1 MPGKRK
7 SRSRAERFS
16 VNHQKSWLWGRH
28 VVEDTLRSGR
38 WPIID
43 LFLTDAVAQ
52 ELSELLTQSTS
63 RGIIHQVVSAQR
75 LEELAHTAD
84 HQGLIA
90 RMGAF
95 PYPSVVEWN
104 ELLSRCKH
112 ASSLD
117 LQASPLVPDS
127 RHSEQSGLFVLCDR
141 IQDAFNFGAIL
152 RSCDAT
158 QVSAVVIGRHEQ
170 VGVTSQVAR
179 SSAGA
184 VNHVPIHRT
193 DDLPAVAAQL
203 RSCGLAIVAASEKA
217 ALPMWQAN
225 LSRPTALLIGSESH
239 GLSPELINCCDLR
252 VSIPM
257 LGTGTSLN
265 AAVATGVLLYEIR
278 RQQRPEHRIAD
289 RLAME
294 SDLKDVSII

>member
-1 MPGKRK
+1 MAGKRK
-7 SRSRAERFS
+7 SRSRVNRFS

-28 VVEDTLRSGR
+28 VVEDTLRTGQ

-43 LFLTDAVAQ
+43 LFLTEAVSQ
-52 ELSELLTQSTS
+52 ELCELLIQSAS
-63 RGIIHQVVSAQR
+63 RGVVHQVVSAQR
-75 LEELAHTAD
+75 LQELAHTTD

-95 PYPSVVEWN
+95 PHLSVGAWN
-104 ELLSRCKH
+104 ELLSRSSR
-112 ASSLD
+112 ASIHENSA
-117 LQASPLVPDS
+117 ASQISDS
-127 RHSEQSGLFVLCDR
+127 KRNQRTSLFVLCDR

-158 QVSAVVIGRHEQ
+158 QVSAVVIGQHEQ

-193 DDLPAVAAQL
+193 DDLSAVVAQL
-203 RSCGLAIVAASEKA
+203 RASGLTIVAASEKA
-217 ALPMWQAN
+217 TVPMWQAN

-239 GLSPELINCCDLR
+239 GLSPGMINSCDLQVR
-252 VSIPM
+252 IPM

-278 RQQRPEHRIAD
+278 RQQGQVDRIA
-289 RLAME
+289 
-294 SDLKDVSII
+294 